1 LFAVQSEDEVMQ
13 INKHILALLY
23 RTLRF
28 KMQHD
33 DSLRVSSRN
42 MSVWGDATLLSQLL
56 LMRDAK

>member
-1 LFAVQSEDEVMQ
+1 MPAFNRCCMLQSEEEVTQ

-33 DSLRVSSRN
+33 DSLRVRRLH
-42 MSVWGDATLLSQLL
+42 V
-56 LMRDAK
+56 